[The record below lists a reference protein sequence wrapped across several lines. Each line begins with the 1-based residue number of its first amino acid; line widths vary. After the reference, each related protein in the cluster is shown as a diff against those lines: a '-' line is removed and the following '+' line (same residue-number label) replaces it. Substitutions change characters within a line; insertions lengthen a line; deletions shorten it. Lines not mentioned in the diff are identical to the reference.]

1 MISLVSAGGEEIYE
15 IVQAIESVIDGYPRS
30 HVIISMLAMVI
41 TCQKPDAS
49 PEEVQAGVKGV
60 SEWLCTFLD
69 SENDAVKH

>member
-1 MISLVSAGGEEIYE
+1 MINLVSASGEEIYE
-15 IVQAIESVIDGYPRS
+15 IVQGIEGAIEGYQRS
-30 HVIISMLAMVI
+30 HCIIAMLAMVI

-69 SENDAVKH
+69 SENDAIKH